1 MLASPLT
8 TVPNIYLYIYI
19 WNTECLLRVFLFY
32 VNFFF
37 IAVITVEFFFVRY
50 KPLLLFINCAIY
62 LLFCLNIKKH
72 KLTYNH
78 SDLYVHSTFN
88 ERGRESE
95 KHMQEI
101 ISILHTTVISAILPI
116 ILLLVFFIFMW
127 KVQRIDYIV
136 FRNTFLFHFDI

>member
-1 MLASPLT
+1 MKHRMSLSVYSSFTLIFSSSPSSRS
-8 TVPNIYLYIYI
+8 N
-19 WNTECLLRVFLFY
+19 
-32 VNFFF
+32 
-37 IAVITVEFFFVRY
+37 FFFVRY